1 MMTVEQLLTSST
13 DYSQRMQQVR
23 EKYPFYRWC
32 CRNVPGYKTKRGN
45 LLFRKKVLELA
56 LEKED
61 FALQLWIMCSRD
73 LLFYINTFCFTYD
86 PRKIPKI
93 TELPFITYDYQ
104 DVAFVAFLII
114 G

>member
-1 MMTVEQLLTSST
+1 MMTVEQLLTSLR
-13 DYSQRMQQVR
+13 DYSTRTKEVR
-23 EKYPFYRWC
+23 SQYPYYMWC
-32 CRNVPGYKTKRGN
+32 CRNIPGYKTRRGN
-45 LLFRKKVLELA
+45 LLFRKRVLELA

-61 FALQLWIMCSRD
+61 YALQLWIMCSRD

-86 PRKIPKI
+86 PRRIPKI

>member
-13 DYSQRMQQVR
+13 DYSLRTQQVK

-45 LLFRKKVLELA
+45 LLFRKRILELA

-61 FALQLWIMCSRD
+61 FALQVWIMCSRD
-73 LLFYINTFCFTYD
+73 LLFYINNCRF
-86 PRKIPKI
+86 RI
-93 TELPFITYDYQ
+93 
-104 DVAFVAFLII
+104 A
-114 G
+114 

>member
-45 LLFRKKVLELA
+45 LLFRKRILELA

-61 FALQLWIMCSRD
+61 FALVCYPPPFFSKKCRRFILMLLEMANIVYIIAIIYTMLKQ
-73 LLFYINTFCFTYD
+73 LFYPI
-86 PRKIPKI
+86 
-93 TELPFITYDYQ
+93 
-104 DVAFVAFLII
+104 
-114 G
+114 